1 MSAKGPVALLVVLLA
16 LAAGGCGDDAQKAAS
31 DARPATLALDFQPNA
46 VHAGIFT
53 AVDEG
58 LDERE
63 GVELTV
69 RTPAASTDSLKLL
82 GGSPTFTLV
91 NNGLLVLEDVIDGT
105 QTRVAIEKI
114 QLDVDLP
121 DRYFRQQDLG
131 SGE

>member
-1 MSAKGPVALLVVLLA
+1 MPAKGPVALLVVLLA
-16 LAAGGCGDDAQKAAS
+16 LAVGGCGGDDDRKAAS

-53 AVDEG
+53 AVDQG

-82 GGSPTFTLV
+82 AAGKADFSV
-91 NNGLLVLEDVIDGT
+91 
-105 QTRVAIEKI
+105 
-114 QLDVDLP
+114 VDIH
-121 DRYFRQQDLG
+121 DLG
-131 SGE
+131 PGPRARAGRGGRGRHRPAPAGRRDRPRGRAPAA